1 MSANTEEPGHSDY
14 ILGGYLILAPLLF
27 TGLLVVA
34 WPIAISEPKPAWQM
48 FFGPLAPAAAKPTGV
63 TNLLG
68 VRSSEVIVLLLVAVS
83 GALGG
88 ALNSAYKFAIHKGL
102 GQFNQNWIWW
112 YVMHPVFG
120 MVLGL
125 LMGLLL
131 QAGLLTLAPQAGE
144 QASAPLNP
152 AALAAIAGLT
162 GMFAR
167 KGIAKLDELFDT
179 ILKAPKVQDAM
190 DAKTPVIDKLD
201 PAETQTGATKAEV
214 VVIGRYFDPKAIV
227 KVNGTA
233 CDAAADGDGRLK
245 IALPADVLQG
255 PATLQVTVINPGDAG
270 LESKPATFEVK

>member
-1 MSANTEEPGHSDY
+1 
-14 ILGGYLILAPLLF
+14 
-27 TGLLVVA
+27 
-34 WPIAISEPKPAWQM
+34 M
-48 FFGPLAPAAAKPTGV
+48 FVSPFAAAAAKPAGV

-68 VRSSEVIVLLLVAVS
+68 LTNSEVIILLLVAVS

-131 QAGLLTLAPQAGE
+131 QAGLLILAPQAGE
-144 QASAPLNP
+144 PSAPPLNP
-152 AALAAIAGLT
+152 AGMAAIAGLT

-190 DAKTPVIDKLD
+190 EARTPVIDKLD
-201 PAETQTGATKAEV
+201 PAEKLQGDPNAEI
-214 VVIGRYFDPKAIV
+214 VVIGRFLDPKAIV

-233 CDAAADGDGRLK
+233 CDVKADGEGRLK
-245 IALPADVLQG
+245 IALPPEVLRQTG
-255 PATLQVTVINPGDAG
+255 TVFVSVVNPGDAG
-270 LESKPATFEVK
+270 MESKPVPLEVK

>member
-1 MSANTEEPGHSDY
+1 MGSNTGKSEFFDY
-14 ILGGYLILAPLLF
+14 LLGAYLVVMPVLF
-27 TGLLVVA
+27 AGLLVAV
-34 WPIAISEPKPAWQM
+34 WPFPVTD
-48 FFGPLAPAAAKPTGV
+48 AAGKATGV

-68 VRSSEVIVLLLVAVS
+68 LATSEVIILLLVAIS

-112 YVMHPVFG
+112 YAMHPVFG

-131 QAGLLTLAPQAGE
+131 QAGLLTLSPQAGE
-144 QASAPLNP
+144 PSAPPLNP
-152 AALAAIAGLT
+152 AAMAAIAGLT

-190 DAKTPVIDKLD
+190 EARAPVIDKLE
-201 PAETQTGATKAEV
+201 PAEKQVGDPNAEV
-214 VVIGRYFDPKAIV
+214 VIIGRFLDPKAIV

-233 CDAAADGDGRLK
+233 CDVQADGEGRLK
-245 IALPADVLQG
+245 IALPADVLQRTG
-255 PATLQVTVINPGDAG
+255 PVSVTVINPGDAG
-270 LESKPATFEVK
+270 LESKAVSLSVK